1 MRAGYLSN
9 RPNHQRRNDEKLFG
23 LSIQTKI
30 MLGYL
35 LSLGIVVG
43 GVIAGTHISS
53 MKQAAAEMLLEDAE
67 EELELPV
74 LIQEQLILAESHQ
87 RLLPSLID
95 SSEEWQ
101 EHVQDFELAITTAE
115 QAWEE
120 LKASYG
126 NPKIEETD
134 AELEVSENLIEDYDN
149 FIESY
154 HRRVSNLIEN
164 IDPTTASASER
175 EIIQLELLA
184 FNTLEQIQVLDAF
197 DADLNRLVEAVRE
210 EKIEAEAAL
219 ATANQ
224 LKDQIT
230 LGSLVAA
237 VMAAIILSLLIS
249 HAITTPL
256 KKTADV
262 AQRVIDEGDF
272 DLQAPIH
279 SADEVG
285 QLTQT
290 LNLLIQQ
297 VKKLLQDQETAKT
310 LLVHNEK
317 MVSLGQLVAGIAHE
331 INNPVNFIHG
341 NLKHVLAYADDLLN
355 LIQLYQQEYPQ
366 PSDIIQH
373 EIEAIELDFV
383 QEDLEKT
390 LLSMRTGTDRIREI
404 VLSLRNFSRLDEAAL
419 KEVDLHEG
427 LNSTLMILQ
436 HRFKTRS
443 GHPSIQIIQEYD
455 PGLPQIECYASQ
467 INQVFMNLL
476 ANAVDAFES
485 QLENASPRIVIR
497 TGIEDQNQIFV
508 RIADNG
514 PGIPEAAKA
523 RIFNPFFTT
532 KPIGKGTGI
541 GLSISHQ
548 IVVETHGGQL
558 RCESNLNKGTVFT
571 IVLPIKPS
579 CSLRLS
585 K

>member
-1 MRAGYLSN
+1 MKVGYLGN
-9 RPNHQRRNDEKLFG
+9 RPNHQRRNDEKLLG

-53 MKQAAAEMLLEDAE
+53 IKQDAAELLLEDAK

-74 LIQEQLILAESHQ
+74 LIQEQLVLAESHQ
-87 RLLPSLID
+87 RLLPSLLGN
-95 SSEEWQ
+95 SEEWQ
-101 EHVQDFELAITTAE
+101 EHVQDYELAITTAE
-115 QAWEE
+115 QAWQE
-120 LKASYG
+120 LRASYT
-126 NPKIEETD
+126 NPEVKETN
-134 AELEVSENLIEDYDN
+134 AELEIAEGLIEDYDN
-149 FIESY
+149 FIGNY
-154 HRRVSNLIEN
+154 HHQISKLIKT
-164 IDPTTASASER
+164 IDPATVSASER

-184 FNTLEQIQVLDAF
+184 QNTPDQVQILDAF
-197 DADLNRLVEAVRE
+197 DADLHRLIAATENDR
-210 EKIEAEAAL
+210 IEAEAAL
-219 ATANQ
+219 ARANQ

-279 SADEVG
+279 SEDEVG

-297 VKKLLQDQETAKT
+297 VKKLLQEQESAKA

-341 NLKHVLAYADDLLN
+341 NLKHVLGYADDLLN
-355 LIQLYQQEYPQ
+355 LIQLYQTEYPQ
-366 PSDIIQH
+366 PSDTIQH

-427 LNSTLMILQ
+427 LDSTLMILQ
-436 HRFKTRS
+436 HRFKAKS
-443 GHPSIQIIQEYD
+443 GHPNIEVIQEYD
-455 PGLPQIECYASQ
+455 PEFPKIECYASQ

-485 QLENASPRIVIR
+485 QSENASPRITIR
-497 TGIEDQNQIFV
+497 TGRQDKEQVFVQIS
-508 RIADNG
+508 DNG

-579 CSLRLS
+579 CSLKLS